1 MNIPDPK
8 ARTVRLQVTI
18 EDGHCILAD
27 GRPLPKLTN
36 NTPAELIFRATALL
50 DPEDRAKYSGE
61 LREVIL
67 PIQAEL
73 WARVKSDAIENRL
86 AVHRV
91 PKDIWGVGNHK
102 RNYFV
107 SFHLMQDLYLVNRVG
122 KSSILEEC
130 KCYIPAREMEVSSV
144 NEAYTRISE
153 VFEPERRSHAGNVF
167 RDVFFEHGLYVYPLE
182 RLRSPEEHE
191 LITTVR

>member
-18 EDGHCILAD
+18 ENSHCILAD

-36 NTPAELIFRATALL
+36 NTPAELIFRATSLL
-50 DPEDRAKYSGE
+50 DPEDREKYSGE

-67 PIQAEL
+67 PKQAEL

-86 AVHRV
+86 EVHRV
-91 PKDIWGVGNHK
+91 SKETWGGSGK
-102 RNYFV
+102 RGKFV
-107 SFHLMQDLYLVNRVG
+107 PFHLNQDLYLVKRAG

-130 KCYIPAREMEVSSV
+130 RCHIPALEIEVDSV

-153 VFEPERRSHAGNVF
+153 AFEPKRRSHAGNVF
-167 RDVFFEHGLYVYPLE
+167 REVFFEHGFYVFPLE
-182 RLRSPEEHE
+182 RLRSPEEYE
-191 LITTVR
+191 FIKT